1 MRYYEQYLGKAVDK
15 GSQRNAKFILKHVA
29 LALLIATCIVFAARK
44 IYQRLSL
51 SDSKARIGRD
61 CEQAILKKQRLER
74 GLQLEQN

>member
-1 MRYYEQYLGKAVDK
+1 MRYYEHYLGKAVDK
-15 GSQRNAKFILKHVA
+15 GVQVNKKFILKHVA
-29 LALLIATCIVFAARK
+29 LALLITTCIVFFARK

-74 GLQLEQN
+74 GL